1 MVYKGAPCCHEIAL
15 CINLLKDP
23 NLLFFEPRWKIS
35 YYQVKNESGGGEEE
49 KIKDEE
55 VPKTK
60 KVKMKVNV
68 GQSKKVIPL
77 FNFFL

>member
-1 MVYKGAPCCHEIAL
+1 
-15 CINLLKDP
+15 LKDP

-68 GQSKKVIPL
+68 GQSKKVIPF
-77 FNFFL
+77 FNFFYNQGSKPKRSTHKGKIKI